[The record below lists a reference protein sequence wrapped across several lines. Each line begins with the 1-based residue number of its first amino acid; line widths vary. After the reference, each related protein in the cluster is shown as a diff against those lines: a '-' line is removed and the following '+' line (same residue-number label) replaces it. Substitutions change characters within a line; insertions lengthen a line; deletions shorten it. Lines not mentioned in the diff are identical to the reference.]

1 MTGFHIA
8 ICLSRWATGHLL
20 WIIISGAI
28 IAAMIGIFDSGS
40 GGLSVLRALHA
51 RAPQL
56 DVVYFGDLANMP
68 YGSKSQAEL
77 QELTANAIKILH
89 DAGATQI
96 VSACNSVS
104 ASVIRTNTGMDHI
117 IEMVGPA
124 VRAVAASGAQR
135 IAVAATPATVESGMY
150 QKEFAAGGIDARM
163 IACPNLAAAI
173 ESGDLVVA
181 QEKIDAVMQEA
192 INAGADALLLA
203 CTHYPLMREMFGD
216 AIKIIDPA
224 DAVAEE
230 IVERC
235 GIDGSSV
242 LRFISSEESS
252 NFMRRV
258 EQLFTRNNCVPRI
271 ESVHAAATPKI

>member
-104 ASVIRTNTGMDHI
+104 ASVIRAGTGMDHI

-135 IAVAATPATVESGMY
+135 IVVAATPATVESGMY
-150 QKEFAAGGIDARM
+150 QKEFASGGIDARM

-181 QEKIDAVMQEA
+181 QEKIDAVMREA

-203 CTHYPLMREMFGD
+203 CTHYPLVREMFGD
-216 AIKIIDPA
+216 TIKIIDPA
-224 DAVAEE
+224 AAVVEE
-230 IVERC
+230 IVARLGTQGNASIKFLVSKNTPE
-235 GIDGSSV
+235 
-242 LRFISSEESS
+242 FTA
-252 NFMRRV
+252 RV
-258 EQLFTRNNCVPRI
+258 ESLFGPDREI
-271 ESVHAAATPKI
+271 ILLK